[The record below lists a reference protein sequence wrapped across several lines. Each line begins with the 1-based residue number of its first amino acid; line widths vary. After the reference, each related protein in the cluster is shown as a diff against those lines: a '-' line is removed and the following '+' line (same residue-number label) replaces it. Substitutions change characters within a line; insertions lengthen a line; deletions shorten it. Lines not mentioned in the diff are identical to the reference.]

1 MAEIRLINNL
11 KGILYYLDIPLLD
24 FVVKN
29 RELIKAVDLNKGKLF
44 PPELA
49 VWGISYGNL
58 NAFFERRT
66 MKEGCMFYREHLK
79 AIGMERFDFDIYIRK
94 NNGNNNLDNYWV
106 KFSDFGARCF
116 KDIAEHNYT
125 M

>member
-1 MAEIRLINNL
+1 MAEISLINNL

-24 FVVKN
+24 FEVKN

-58 NAFFERRT
+58 NAFFWTAHDERRLYVLPGASESDRDGT
-66 MKEGCMFYREHLK
+66 L
-79 AIGMERFDFDIYIRK
+79 RF
-94 NNGNNNLDNYWV
+94 
-106 KFSDFGARCF
+106 
-116 KDIAEHNYT
+116 
-125 M
+125 